1 MNYEKQEVSEEND
14 IMWPRDWLCDFFFE
28 EMIAFC
34 PCLKNLSVAKLS
46 SIGLTCLAEKILK
59 QLSLDTVL

>member
-1 MNYEKQEVSEEND
+1 M
-14 IMWPRDWLCDFFFE
+14 ILCDLETGFVIFFFE